1 MKPET
6 AAAETIQTRLTEANS
21 LIEKLRSDD
30 GFQKE
35 IERIAE
41 KVTGCFKSGGKL
53 LICGNGGSATDA
65 EHLAAEFSGRFQFDR
80 PPLNAEALHVNA
92 GQLTAIA
99 NDLSFDKVFSRLVRA
114 KAQSGDLLIA
124 MTTSGNSTN
133 VINAL
138 KEARAHKMTTV
149 LFTGQTGG
157 DALEQSDFA
166 IRIPSENTARIQ
178 EMHLLAGHIIC
189 EIVESNLF

>member
-1 MKPET
+1 MKPKT
-6 AAAETIQTRLTEANS
+6 ATAETIQARLAEANT
-21 LIEKLRSDD
+21 LIEKLCADEA
-30 GFQKE
+30 FQKE
-35 IERIAE
+35 IEQIAE
-41 KVTGCFKSGGKL
+41 KVTDCFKSGKKL

-114 KAQSGDLLIA
+114 KAKPGDLLIA

-138 KEARAHKMTTV
+138 IEAGANKMKTV
-149 LFTGQTGG
+149 LLTGKNGG
-157 DALEQSDFA
+157 IALQYSDFA

-178 EMHLLAGHIIC
+178 EMHLLVGHIIC
-189 EIVESNLF
+189 ELVESNLF